1 MNGDGQL
8 SLADVPW
15 ALVRDGIEIARRE
28 WYTKPWPEDV
38 PALVAS
44 QPPDDIEYRLR
55 VDECFE
61 GSQFSYRYEGE
72 VLNLRRPYGV
82 HADGGPMELHVRGR
96 PYGDLGEQTELVT
109 HLEFSRYECR
119 QRHIDE
125 EMVDWQAGTA
135 ALREILQDVVT
146 SYRS

>member
-1 MNGDGQL
+1 MNGDGRL
-8 SLADVPW
+8 SLADLPW
-15 ALVRDGIEIARRE
+15 RLIRDGIAFARRE
-28 WYTKPWPEDV
+28 WYTHPWPEDV

-44 QPPDDIEYRLR
+44 QRPGDIAYRLR
-55 VDECFE
+55 VDEAFE

-72 VLNLRRPYGV
+72 TLNLRRPYGI
-82 HADGGPMELHVRGR
+82 HADGGPLELHVRGR
-96 PYGDLGEQTELVT
+96 PLEDGEKTELVA